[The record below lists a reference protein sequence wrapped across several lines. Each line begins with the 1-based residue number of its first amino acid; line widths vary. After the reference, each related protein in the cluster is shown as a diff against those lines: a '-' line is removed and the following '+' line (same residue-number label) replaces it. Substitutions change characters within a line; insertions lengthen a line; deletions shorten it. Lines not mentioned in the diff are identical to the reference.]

1 MALKESDVN
10 FFRPLWIRLL
20 VTAVCVVWFVLEA
33 LFTRDPLWLG
43 ISGVGIVYCA
53 WNFFLR
59 WPGDK
64 PAGPPSEP
72 PASPPTQP

>member
-1 MALKESDVN
+1 MALKENDVN
-10 FFRPLWIRLL
+10 FFRPIWIRIL
-20 VTAVCVVWFVLEA
+20 VTAVCVVWFGLEA

-43 ISGVGIVYCA
+43 ISGVGIVYCV

-64 PAGPPSEP
+64 PA
-72 PASPPTQP
+72 SPPTEPPKQP